1 MKIKTAWAFQS
12 LVLCMLFNLVF
23 AAVILYMASG
33 LIDASRQ
40 WIAALGASLPAG
52 ASPNAHA
59 ALVGLSALIAQ
70 AHGWVKPVLFLLAS
84 AFALLGWFFLFL
96 TGGRQMRRVELKV
109 ESQMP
114 QVEGRPSPMG
124 DREPEGEPAGSESG
138 G

>member
-12 LVLCMLFNLVF
+12 LALCIVFNVVF

-40 WIAALGASLPAG
+40 WIAALGASLPSG
-52 ASPNAHA
+52 VSPNAHA

-70 AHGWVKPVLFLLAS
+70 ARGWVKPVLFLLAS
-84 AFALLGWFFLFL
+84 AFTLLGWFFLFL

-109 ESQMP
+109 ESQMS
-114 QVEGRPSPMG
+114 QVEGRTLPSE
-124 DREPEGEPAGSESG
+124 DREPEGEPVGSES
-138 G
+138 